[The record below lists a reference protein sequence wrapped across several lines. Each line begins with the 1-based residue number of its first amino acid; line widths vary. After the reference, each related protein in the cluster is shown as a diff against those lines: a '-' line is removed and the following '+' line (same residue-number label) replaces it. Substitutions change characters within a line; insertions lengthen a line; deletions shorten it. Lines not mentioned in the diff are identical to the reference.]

1 MVSFGL
7 LKNWEIIKK
16 RLSENKVEKYEKKG
30 VKMRKILFRGVTV
43 HNKRFIYGA
52 LAPDNCTIMERKWM
66 YWKQTPVIPVTV
78 SQYINI
84 EDIDNEKIFENDI
97 VWDVIDDKYYGPN
110 GDEIDE
116 QKYKEECAPKCEIK
130 DDKYY
135 DKDGNEDNDKYIDIN
150 DNMQLK
156 VVGNS
161 YRMS

>member
-84 EDIDNEKIFENDI
+84 EDIDNEKIFLLE
-97 VWDVIDDKYYGPN
+97 
-110 GDEIDE
+110 
-116 QKYKEECAPKCEIK
+116 
-130 DDKYY
+130 
-135 DKDGNEDNDKYIDIN
+135 
-150 DNMQLK
+150 
-156 VVGNS
+156 
-161 YRMS
+161 